1 MRTTIDTSCDIYN
14 YVKVSSSFVI
24 DKTPTEN
31 ISSVI

>member
-1 MRTTIDTSCDIYN
+1 MDISCDTIYN